1 MRRQRG
7 GLTPRIGVALWLVTA
22 ATVAATTLAMLIGQ
36 AMMPWALLVVGALVA
51 LSLVASLWWSSRL
64 LRPVLAVEAAVRR
77 VAAGDLA
84 TRLPTSGERDDECL
98 ASSFNAM
105 VSAIQQREAYLQAQ
119 NREMA
124 RLVTDEALHTGDLAG
139 AARLVTETA
148 ARVAAVARTSLWLY
162 NSSRDAMVCEDMFDA
177 RSASHTQGQALT
189 ERAYPAYFAALA
201 GTRAI
206 VASDA
211 CQDPRTRELKD
222 PYLTPAGIVSVIHA
236 PIHSGGRAIGVVC
249 FEHAGGRRAWAP
261 EEEAFAGSTA
271 DLVSLLL
278 AARERR
284 SAQEALL
291 RAKEAAESASQAK
304 SQFLA
309 NMSHEIRTPLT
320 GVVGMLQLL
329 RRTRL
334 DAKQERYVANAAA
347 AAETLLAVIGDVLDF
362 SKIEAGRLELD
373 DLAFSVADVVD
384 GAVRSFAGRAEEKGL
399 ELVYQVERSV
409 PDILRGDPNRLRQ
422 VLVNLVGNA
431 IKFTERGQVI
441 VDCRSQERTPDA
453 LTLRFE
459 VRDTG
464 CGIPADKQSS
474 VFESFTQVDASPSR
488 RCGGSGL
495 GLAISRQLCE
505 MMGGTIGLHSE
516 PGKGSTFWFTVRL
529 KVSEPTQAV
538 RPRELPGLR
547 VLIADD
553 CAATRRILHEC
564 IASWRAE
571 AVEAADG
578 VLVLLQL
585 QYAARAGRPFD
596 VALLDWHMPG
606 LDGTELARMIKGDP
620 ELKGTA
626 LVLLSSLNQ
635 PCGAADTALF
645 AACVPKPVRPAD
657 LYDAILVATAGE
669 TTPQPSAP
677 PAAPGRAQAPPE
689 AVRPAT
695 ILLAEDN
702 PINQELV
709 AEMVSSLGHR
719 CERAATGREALDRIR
734 QAEPDLVLM
743 DCQMP
748 EMDGYAACREIR
760 RWEQGRGHQARRL
773 PIVALTA
780 HAAAGDRERCLEAGM
795 DDYLVKPLD
804 PDALARVVAKWL
816 SPPDA
821 APAAASPV
829 HNPTD
834 SHPPQARALD
844 YPELLR
850 RCMGKRDLASRLLVM
865 FTNDLRNRLATLEL
879 AIQRS
884 DKEAIVS
891 IAHSLMGASANVSAG
906 LIHQISTHLLGAAR
920 SGDISEA
927 PRLLDALR
935 QAERDFAAAV
945 SGIPPVE

>member
-1 MRRQRG
+1 MLAGQG
-7 GLTPRIGVALWLVTA
+7 ALPW
-22 ATVAATTLAMLIGQ
+22 TLLA
-36 AMMPWALLVVGALVA
+36 VGALVA

-64 LRPVLAVEAAVRR
+64 LRPVLAVETAVRR
-77 VAAGDLA
+77 VAAGDLT
-84 TRLPTSGERDDECL
+84 TRLPTGGGRDSDCF
-98 ASSFNAM
+98 ANSFNAM
-105 VSAIQQREAYLQAQ
+105 VSAIQQREACLQAQ
-119 NREMA
+119 NREIA
-124 RLVTDEALHTGDLAG
+124 RLVTDEALHMGDLAS
-139 AARLVTETA
+139 AARRVTETA
-148 ARVAAVARTSLWLY
+148 ARVAAVARAGLWLY
-162 NSSRDAMVCEDMFDA
+162 NSHHDSMECVDLFDA
-177 RSASHTQGQALT
+177 RSQSHTSGQALT

-206 VASDA
+206 VAPDA

-222 PYLTPAGIVSVIHA
+222 PYLVPAGIVSVLDA

-261 EEEAFAGSTA
+261 EEEVFAGSTA

-284 SAQEALL
+284 AAQEALV
-291 RAKEAAESASQAK
+291 RAKEAAEAASQAK

-334 DAKQERYVANAAA
+334 DAKQERYVANATA

-399 ELVYQVERSV
+399 ELAYQVERSV
-409 PDILRGDPNRLRQ
+409 PDIVRGDPNRLRQ

-431 IKFTERGQVI
+431 MKFTERGQVI
-441 VDCRSQERTPDA
+441 VDCRPQERTPEA

-474 VFESFTQVDASPSR
+474 VFDSFTQVDASPSR
-488 RCGGSGL
+488 RCGGTGL

-505 MMGGTIGLHSE
+505 MMGGAIGVHSE

-529 KVSEPTQAV
+529 KVPEPAQAAKAV

-553 CAATRRILHEC
+553 CAATRRILHEY

-635 PCGAADTALF
+635 TQGGADTARF
-645 AACVPKPVRPAD
+645 AACVPKPVRPSD

-669 TTPQPSAP
+669 AAPQSSAP
-677 PAAPGRAQAPPE
+677 YVAPEPAQGNHAE
-689 AVRPAT
+689 AVSPAT

-719 CERAATGREALDRIR
+719 CERAATGREALERIR

-748 EMDGYAACREIR
+748 EMDGYTACREIR
-760 RWEQGRGHQARRL
+760 RWEHGRGPRARRL

-780 HAAAGDRERCLEAGM
+780 HATAGDRERCLQAGM

-804 PDALARVVAKWL
+804 PEALASVVAKWL
-816 SPPDA
+816 SPSSRRQGP
-821 APAAASPV
+821 ASPAQ
-829 HNPTD
+829 NLSN
-834 SHPPQARALD
+834 SHPPQPPVFD

-850 RCMGKRDLASRLLVM
+850 RCMGKRDLAARLLGM
-865 FTNDLRNRLATLEL
+865 FSNDLRNRLATLDV

-884 DKEAIVS
+884 DREAIAS
-891 IAHSLMGASANVSAG
+891 IAHSLMGASANVSAAQ
-906 LIHQISTHLLGAAR
+906 IHQIGTRLLAAAR
-920 SGDISEA
+920 GGDISEA
-927 PRLLDALR
+927 PHLLESLR

-945 SGIPPVE
+945 SQIAPGE